1 MSDKK
6 SEDYKSGENDGFWK
20 GVLAT
25 LAGVGS
31 LIGAIIAGSKT
42 LGK

>member
-1 MSDKK
+1 MNDKK
-6 SEDYKSGENDGFWK
+6 STDYKTGENDGFWK

-25 LAGVGS
+25 LTGVTA
-31 LIGAIIAGSKT
+31 LIGSIIAGSKT

>member
-6 SEDYKSGENDGFWK
+6 NDDYKSGEHDGFWK

-25 LAGVGS
+25 LGGVAT